1 MKLLLDNNLSPK
13 LVARLQNVFPE
24 CQHVVESGLEAVEDA
39 EVWRYAKAEGL
50 VIVTKDSDFNDM
62 SVLRG
67 APPQVIWLKLGNCTT
82 AQIETLLVANVSQI
96 EAFVTAGTSRILV
109 LL

>member
-1 MKLLLDNNLSPK
+1 
-13 LVARLQNVFPE
+13 
-24 CQHVVESGLEAVEDA
+24 
-39 EVWRYAKAEGL
+39 
-50 VIVTKDSDFNDM
+50 
-62 SVLRG
+62 
-67 APPQVIWLKLGNCTT
+67 LKLGNCTT